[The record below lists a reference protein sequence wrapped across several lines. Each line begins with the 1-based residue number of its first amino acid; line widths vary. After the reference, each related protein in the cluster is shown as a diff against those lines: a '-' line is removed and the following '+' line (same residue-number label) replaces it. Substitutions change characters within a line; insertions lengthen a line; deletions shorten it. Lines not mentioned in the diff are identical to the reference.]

1 MDIRLLGGSSYQ
13 SKTNTTAMCA
23 DRTLDITR
31 ETCPM
36 TYVRVRLALDGMA
49 PAETLLVLLTGEDP
63 HRNVPRM
70 ARQQGHLVLS
80 DVTDDAGVTRLLLRK
95 G

>member
-1 MDIRLLGGSSYQ
+1 
-13 SKTNTTAMCA
+13 
-23 DRTLDITR
+23 
-31 ETCPM
+31 
-36 TYVRVRLALDGMA
+36 MA